1 MVPLSLQFDFSHP
14 SPNISLSLPQASA
27 GRQPS
32 LVDDGKATGPSTEFE
47 MSLGSRTLALLSS
60 LLLFTCIAMG
70 QQPAAAQPSSVT
82 AAPAQ
87 QPQSLGDWARKM
99 RKDKPMDVKM
109 TDVDAKELFS

>member
-1 MVPLSLQFDFSHP
+1 M
-14 SPNISLSLPQASA
+14 
-27 GRQPS
+27 S
-32 LVDDGKATGPSTEFE
+32 LV
-47 MSLGSRTLALLSS
+47 SRTLALLSS

-109 TDVDAKELFS
+109 TDVDAKELFSSVDKVFEFASDDTGFPKRSAVKKRIVGQTDIE